1 MPFIRNSVLAASA
14 SMCWLAS
21 PSLAQDRALAFSVT
35 GGVAVAPSYFGAS
48 DSRIGPTGA
57 LGFTGLR
64 FGALQFS
71 DPDRAPTVFAPG
83 TGVRGSFRL
92 LGKREGKDELEGLD
106 DVDLSVEV
114 GLGIYH
120 TAENWQVFSDMRFA
134 AIGHGGVAFEVGG
147 DFIYRGQN
155 GLVIYG
161 GPRADFGNARFMRR
175 YFGIT
180 ANEETNASLV
190 GNTNLTEF
198 SPSGGL
204 YSYGVELGAYQP
216 LSADWGVS
224 GSIRFDRL
232 HGDAADSPIV
242 QQGRRDQISAR
253 IGLTRHFNL
262 RF

>member
-1 MPFIRNSVLAASA
+1 MPIIRNSVLAASA
-14 SMCWLAS
+14 SLCWLAS
-21 PSLAQDRALAFSVT
+21 PSFAQDRALAFSVT
-35 GGVAVAPSYFGAS
+35 GGVEVAPSYFGA
-48 DSRIGPTGA
+48 DDARIGPTGA

-64 FGALQFS
+64 FGAVRLS

-92 LGKREGKDELEGLD
+92 IGKREGKDELEGLD
-106 DVDLSVEV
+106 DVSLAVEA
-114 GLGIYH
+114 GLGVYY
-120 TAENWQVFSDMRFA
+120 TAENWQVFSDLRFA
-134 AIGHGGVAFEVGG
+134 AIGNQNIVFEVGG
-147 DFIYRGQN
+147 DFIYRGHN

-161 GPRADFGNARFMRR
+161 GPRAEFGNSRFMRR
-175 YFGIT
+175 YFGVTGAEAIS
-180 ANEETNASLV
+180 ASAAGNA
-190 GNTNLTEF
+190 NLTEF

-216 LSADWGVS
+216 LSPDWGVS

-232 HGDAADSPIV
+232 HGDAAESPIV

-253 IGLTRHFNL
+253 IGVTRHFNL